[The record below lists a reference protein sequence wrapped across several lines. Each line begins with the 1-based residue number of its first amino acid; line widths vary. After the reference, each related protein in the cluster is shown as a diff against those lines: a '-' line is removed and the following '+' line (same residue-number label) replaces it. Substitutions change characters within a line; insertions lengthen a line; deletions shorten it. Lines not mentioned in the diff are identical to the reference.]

1 MKLALAGDT
10 MLGRAVAEELG
21 RRRPESLVDR
31 AIVEI
36 TRAADLFVLNLE
48 CCISERGEPLPEKI
62 FTFRAPP
69 AAIEVL
75 HHLGVD
81 CVTLANNHA
90 LDYGHDA
97 LLDTLAHLRTAGIAC
112 AGAGEDVEEA
122 RSPTVVRGLPIV
134 AFADHEPGFA
144 AGPGRPGIAFAD
156 IREGVPAWLRD
167 CAPGALICPHWG
179 PNMEPSPV
187 PHVRAAARELREAG
201 AALVAGTSAHVFQ
214 GVEGNVLYDVGDFLD
229 DYARDPVLRND
240 FGLLFLVELEPDGP
254 RRIEAVPLKLD
265 YAFTRLAR
273 GDEVDWI
280 RQRFQKACAEL
291 GTDVLGEN
299 GRLVIAA
306 R

>member
-10 MLGRAVAEELG
+10 MLGRAVAQELG
-21 RRRPESLVDR
+21 RRSPESLVDP

-36 TRAADLFVLNLE
+36 TRSADVFVLNLE
-48 CCISERGEPLPEKI
+48 CCISERGEPLPEKK

-90 LDYGHDA
+90 LDYGLDA
-97 LLDTLAHLRTAGIAC
+97 FLDTLAHLRNAGIAC
-112 AGAGEDVEEA
+112 AGAGKDVEEA
-122 RSPTVVRGLPIV
+122 RSPAVVRGLAIV

-144 AGPGRPGIAFAD
+144 AGPNRPGIAFTD
-156 IREGVPAWLRD
+156 LLQGVPAWLRE
-167 CAPGALICPHWG
+167 CARGALICPHWG
-179 PNMEPSPV
+179 PNMEPAPV
-187 PHVRAAARELREAG
+187 PHVRVAAGELREAG
-201 AALVAGTSAHVFQ
+201 TALVAGTSAHVFQ
-214 GVEGNVLYDVGDFLD
+214 GVEGNVLYDVGDFID
-229 DYARDPVLRND
+229 DYARDPMLRNE

-265 YAFTRLAR
+265 YAFTRLGR

-291 GTDVLGEN
+291 GSEVLEED
-299 GRLVIAA
+299 GRLVIAK

>member
-10 MLGRAVAEELG
+10 MLGRAVAQELG

-36 TRAADLFVLNLE
+36 TRAADVFVLNLE
-48 CCISERGEPLPEKI
+48 CCISERGEPLPEKK

-75 HHLGVD
+75 HDLGVD

-90 LDYGHDA
+90 VDYGLDA
-97 LLDTLAHLRTAGIAC
+97 LLDTLAYLRDSGIAC

-122 RSPTVVRGLPIV
+122 CSPVVVRGLPIV

-144 AGPGRPGIAFAD
+144 AGPNRPGIAFTD
-156 IREGVPAWLRD
+156 LLEGVPAWLRE

-179 PNMEPSPV
+179 PNMEPVPV
-187 PHVRAAARELREAG
+187 PHVRSAARELREAG

-214 GVEGNVLYDVGDFLD
+214 GVEGDVLYDVGDFLD

-273 GDEVDWI
+273 GDEADWI
-280 RQRFQKACAEL
+280 RKRFQKACAEL
-291 GTDVLGEN
+291 GTEVLEDD

>member
-1 MKLALAGDT
+1 VKLALAGDT
-10 MLGRAVAEELG
+10 MLGRGVAEELG
-21 RRRPESLVDR
+21 RRRPESLVDH

-48 CCISERGEPLPEKI
+48 CCISERGEPVPKKI

-69 AAIEVL
+69 GAIEVL

-90 LDYGHDA
+90 LDYGRHA
-97 LLDTLAHLRTAGIAC
+97 LLDTLAHLREAGIAW

-122 RSPTVVRGLPIV
+122 RSPVVVRGLPIV
-134 AFADHEPGFA
+134 AFADHEAGFA
-144 AGPGRPGIAFAD
+144 AGADRPGIAFAD
-156 IREGVPAWLRD
+156 IREGVPAWLRE
-167 CAPGALICPHWG
+167 CARGALICPHWG
-179 PNMEPSPV
+179 PNMEPMPL
-187 PHVRAAARELREAG
+187 PHVRVAARELREAG

-214 GVEGNVLYDVGDFLD
+214 GVEGNVLYDLGDFLD

-240 FGLLFLVELEPDGP
+240 FGLLFLVQLEPEGP

-273 GDEVDWI
+273 GDETDWI
-280 RQRFQKACAEL
+280 RKRFRAACAQF
-291 GTDVLGEN
+291 GTDVLEEN